1 MFILGI
7 TGGIGCGKSTFA
19 NFFRELGVIVLDADQ
34 ISHVV
39 TAKDGSALP
48 KLQTVLPVSCFN
60 EDGSLDRKRVADLV
74 FQNKNLLDKMS
85 LLIHEEVINE
95 ILKQVDNAK
104 NTGNQLL
111 VLDVPLPV
119 KHGFLDI
126 ADYVL
131 VIWANTDVRIER
143 LAARGLSKT
152 DAKQRIACQMTEDE
166 YAKLASKTIDN
177 SASFEALK
185 AQFNDFI
192 KTELNSRGIFL

>member
-19 NFFRELGVIVLDADQ
+19 NFFRELGVKVLDADQ

-39 TAKDGSALP
+39 TEKDGSALP
-48 KLQTVLPVSCFN
+48 KLRTVLPESCFD
-60 EDGSLDRKRVADLV
+60 EDGNLYRKKVADLV

-95 ILKQVDNAK
+95 ILKEVDGTK
-104 NTGNQLL
+104 KTGNQLL

-131 VIWANTDVRIER
+131 VIWAKNDVRIER
-143 LAARGLSKT
+143 LAARGLSKM
-152 DAKQRIACQMTEDE
+152 DAKQRIACQMTEEE
-166 YAKLASKTIDN
+166 YAKLANKIIDN
-177 SASFEALK
+177 SVDLEALK
-185 AQFNDFI
+185 AQFNEFI

>member
-1 MFILGI
+1 MFVLGI

-19 NFFRELGVIVLDADQ
+19 NFFRELGVKVLDADQ

-39 TAKDGSALP
+39 TEKDGSALT
-48 KLQTVLPVSCFN
+48 KLRTVLPVSCFN

-95 ILKQVDNAK
+95 ILKEANNAK
-104 NTGNQLL
+104 KSGNQLL

-131 VIWANTDVRIER
+131 VIWAKNDVRIER
-143 LAARGLSKT
+143 LAARGLSKA
-152 DAKQRIACQMTEDE
+152 DAKQRIACQMTEAE
-166 YAKLASKTIDN
+166 YAQLASKTIDN
-177 SASFEALK
+177 SASFEELK
-185 AQFNDFI
+185 AQFNDFV